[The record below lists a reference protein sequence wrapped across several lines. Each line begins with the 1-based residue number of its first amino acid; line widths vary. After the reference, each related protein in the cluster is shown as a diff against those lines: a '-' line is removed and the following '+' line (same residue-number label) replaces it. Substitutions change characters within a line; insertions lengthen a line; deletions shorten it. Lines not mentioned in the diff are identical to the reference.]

1 MYKYKVI
8 LIITIILFASSCSK
22 NSNEKKENM
31 PNRVEIIL
39 SDDINNINNEE
50 NKEVKEYDEDKLKQ
64 MALTSLKEFYS
75 MPYNKENV
83 RIAYEKFYSTN
94 YKEILRKSRNIKNA
108 DEYVQS
114 DPSLDFEFETKI
126 DKVYDIKLDGQKA
139 YIDVDSSVYD
149 RVEDTTSKA
158 RQTFIMCYENNRW
171 VIM

>member
-22 NSNEKKENM
+22 NSNEKKENI

-39 SDDINNINNEE
+39 SDDIDNINEE

-126 DKVYDIKLDGQKA
+126 DKVYDIK
-139 YIDVDSSVYD
+139 
-149 RVEDTTSKA
+149 
-158 RQTFIMCYENNRW
+158 
-171 VIM
+171 

>member
-1 MYKYKVI
+1 MHKYTLV
-8 LIITIILFASSCSK
+8 LIIIIILFIFSCSK
-22 NSNEKKENM
+22 SNNKENVQK
-31 PNRVEIIL
+31 RVEIIL
-39 SDDINNINNEE
+39 SDDINNINEE

-64 MALTSLKEFYS
+64 LALSSLKEFYS

-83 RIAYEKFYSTN
+83 RIAYEKFYSAN

>member
-1 MYKYKVI
+1 MHKNIAI
-8 LIITIILFASSCSK
+8 LIITIILLISSCSK
-22 NSNEKKENM
+22 SNNEKKENM

-39 SDDINNINNEE
+39 SDDIDNINEE
-50 NKEVKEYDEDKLKQ
+50 NKEVREYNEDKLKQ
-64 MALTSLKEFYS
+64 MALSSLKEFYS

-83 RIAYEKFYSTN
+83 RIAYEKFYSAN

-139 YIDVDSSVYD
+139 YIDADSSVYD
-149 RVEDTTSKA
+149 RVENTTSKA

>member
-1 MYKYKVI
+1 MHKYKVI

-22 NSNEKKENM
+22 NSNEKKENI

-39 SDDINNINNEE
+39 SDDIDNINEE

-83 RIAYEKFYSTN
+83 RIAYEKFYSTT

>member
-1 MYKYKVI
+1 MHKYKVI

-22 NSNEKKENM
+22 NSNEKKENI

-39 SDDINNINNEE
+39 SDDIDNINEE

-139 YIDVDSSVYD
+139 YIYVDSSVYD